1 MTVLTETKSEML
13 KFAADGTFQCVECR
27 NNIKVQVN
35 SEEGLV
41 DADLAK
47 VKTELSEHPEKL
59 MFGTCPV
66 CGMEYQF
73 MLVDKQAAEGEEQ
86 PAAQPEGK
94 QSEKEL
100 VVKPS
105 DEEK

>member
-1 MTVLTETKSEML
+1 MTALTNDIEDTKQPDTL
-13 KFAADGTFQCVECR
+13 KFAADATFQCVECR
-27 NNIKVQVN
+27 NKVKMQVN

-73 MLVDKQAAEGEEQ
+73 MLVDSDAPVEEGEQ
-86 PAAQPEGK
+86 P
-94 QSEKEL
+94 EKEL